1 MIDLETIAQLER
13 DVRQSNRADGTFVA
27 AVDEAFR
34 VMRDMAAQIADLRF
48 STVAYLNRA
57 SEAEARCQELYL
69 VKGKCDDMKEQIV
82 ALRAQADLFR
92 KSWLSKRDECERL
105 LALRR

>member
-1 MIDLETIAQLER
+1 MMDLETIAQLER
-13 DVRQSNRADGTFVA
+13 DVRQSNRSDGTFVA
-27 AVDEAFR
+27 AVDEAFC

-57 SEAEARCQELYL
+57 CEAEARCQELDL
-69 VKGKCDDMKEQIV
+69 VNGKCDDMKEQIV
-82 ALRAQADLFR
+82 ALRSQADLFR